1 MKLHYN
7 CYGDG
12 FPLIILHGFL
22 GTADNWHSLAQ
33 RFKSDFKV
41 IAVDLRNHGRS
52 PHSDY
57 HSIKLMADDLIELM
71 DDLSITKAGF
81 IGHSMGGKVLM
92 HLCLTHAERVLAPV
106 VVDIAPKAY
115 KPGHQDVF
123 DALMAANLQTAQTRK
138 EVEEAMIP
146 YAPDFGIRQFLLKNL
161 TRNPQGNFSW
171 KMNLP
176 VLYNQYQEVIEP
188 ITAEHPFTDRVLFI
202 KGETSDYIKPEDE
215 TGIVKLFPLAVF
227 KTLQGAGHWVHADKP
242 DLFYDAVITFL
253 RQNIS
258 DKS

>member
-33 RFKSDFKV
+33 RFQSDFKV

-71 DDLSITKAGF
+71 DDLSLTQANF

-92 HLCLTHAERVLAPV
+92 HLCLTHAERVLTPV
-106 VVDIAPKAY
+106 VVDIAPRAY

-123 DALMAANLQTAQTRK
+123 DALMAVNLQTAQTRK

-161 TRNPQGNFSW
+161 TRNPQGKFTW

-176 VLYNQYQEVIEP
+176 VLFNQYQEVIEP
-188 ITAEHPFTDRVLFI
+188 ITAGHPFTGRALFI
-202 KGETSDYIKPEDE
+202 KGATSDYIKPGDE
-215 TGIVKLFPLAVF
+215 KEIVKLFPLAVF
-227 KTLQGAGHWVHADKP
+227 KTIEGAGHWVHADKP

-258 DKS
+258 DKL